1 MNDRSQKD
9 WNMLFIEN
17 TGMHKYP
24 SDLNL
29 LCRYIVIKKRGSRHD
44 TFWLFKHTYISLYK
58 NIKKCNPELISLNQ
72 LFSFVTH
79 GKKVVSETSTDLLF
93 TSLSVF
99 SLHFRFKRNLTLD
112 LNQLWFGSYS
122 QVQDNAVTPWGIVAI
137 KWIWVT
143 SYLSPIKRESLTRLC
158 TFKMAVFFIIKFDEI
173 SIFCHSSF
181 NQLTDMKYWNA
192 TTIVVS
198 EVPESV
204 LLTWFKLSPSM
215 NK

>member
-1 MNDRSQKD
+1 MIHFDCS
-9 WNMLFIEN
+9 
-17 TGMHKYP
+17 
-24 SDLNL
+24 
-29 LCRYIVIKKRGSRHD
+29 
-44 TFWLFKHTYISLYK
+44 
-58 NIKKCNPELISLNQ
+58 NILIFRCINRLKKCNPELISLNQ
-72 LFSFVTH
+72 LFSFITH

-99 SLHFRFKRNLTLD
+99 SLQFRFKINLTLD

-143 SYLSPIKRESLTRLC
+143 SYLSPIKRDLSRGCARLKWR
-158 TFKMAVFFIIKFDEI
+158 FFFIIKFDEI

-192 TTIVVS
+192 TTILVS

-204 LLTWFKLSPSM
+204 LLTWFKFSPSM